1 MIFFVNYQ
9 KRDYENLENKKY
21 VIAITGNIGSGK
33 TTVAEILRN
42 FGYSVLDVDI
52 FSKEIIYNERSVK
65 IFLSYLIDKKIGK
78 KLDYKEIGFFFEKNP
93 DLEIIFENWYQIFLG
108 IKLKEKINNLKNE
121 QIYFFDIPLLQK
133 KRIENLFDDIWIIE
147 SDLDKCYQ
155 RVKTRNN
162 YSDDKIKRLIKE
174 SMMEKNN
181 IKNNHLI
188 IKNNGSIKELKKI
201 IKQKLKKYEII
212 VKNL

>member
-9 KRDYENLENKKY
+9 KRDYENLESKKY

-78 KLDYKEIGFFFEKNP
+78 KLDYKKIGFFFEKNP

-147 SDLDKCYQ
+147 SDLDKC
-155 RVKTRNN
+155 
-162 YSDDKIKRLIKE
+162 
-174 SMMEKNN
+174 
-181 IKNNHLI
+181 
-188 IKNNGSIKELKKI
+188 
-201 IKQKLKKYEII
+201 
-212 VKNL
+212 

>member
-1 MIFFVNYQ
+1 M
-9 KRDYENLENKKY
+9 ENKKY

-42 FGYSVLDVDI
+42 FGYSVLDVD
-52 FSKEIIYNERSVK
+52 